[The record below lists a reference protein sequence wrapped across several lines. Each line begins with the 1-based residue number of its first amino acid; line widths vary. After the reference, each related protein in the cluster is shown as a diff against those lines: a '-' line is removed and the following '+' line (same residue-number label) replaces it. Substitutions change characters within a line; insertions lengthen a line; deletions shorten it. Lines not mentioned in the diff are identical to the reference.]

1 MKGRYIIMK
10 NFVKHSITQTKDY
23 ACSSEYVKD
32 IAKNAAWASVGY
44 LAGTFIKNII
54 MNYVNE
60 ED

>member
-1 MKGRYIIMK
+1 MK

-32 IAKNAAWASVGY
+32 IAKNAAWSSVVC
-44 LAGTFIKNII
+44 LAGAFLKNVI
-54 MNYVNE
+54 MNYIIE

>member
-1 MKGRYIIMK
+1 MKGRCIIMK

-44 LAGTFIKNII
+44 LAGAFIKIS
-54 MNYVNE
+54 
-60 ED
+60 

>member
-1 MKGRYIIMK
+1 MK

-32 IAKNAAWASVGY
+32 IAKSAAWASVGY
-44 LAGTFIKNII
+44 LVGAFINNII
-54 MNYVNE
+54 MNYVND